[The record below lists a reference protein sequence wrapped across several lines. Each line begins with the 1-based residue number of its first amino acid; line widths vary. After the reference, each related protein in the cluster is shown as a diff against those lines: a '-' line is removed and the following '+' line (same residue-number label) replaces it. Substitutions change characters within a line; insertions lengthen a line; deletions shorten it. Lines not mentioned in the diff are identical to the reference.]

1 MNGEETR
8 DKSLQQAIHA
18 EVRHVTGHIQARMN
32 QEMHMHEV
40 FIPNSKA
47 EARCS
52 VFLSDDWNVNPR
64 LCVFMQSTKGVSPGL
79 WGLPRIQ
86 TPQSAS
92 QMQAFSVALSAMS
105 MIPYIKAAKDSGYA
119 VLVMN
124 PSTNRVLVKGHPA
137 KILHSSTPEEHVMYV
152 WNTYILRCTAS
163 QIHLISFDESGLLVN
178 QFLSMIGEESYGRI
192 GGIVYIDSPQ
202 AIRRNR
208 RESSALQALIEARGI
223 HFEPSTQPMFQLLGN
238 NGRCTSI
245 SIGRVSTDNSSSILQ
260 SVQAPAFVFLQMIGN
275 GIQEALQ
282 AIKATVPNKLVITV
296 NRARL
301 TGQPY
306 NNPYAVV
313 SCVGQKRETVGN
325 HKKTM
330 DPEWNQTFS
339 FPVCDENATV
349 VITVKDKAF
358 PLSTTVGGVSL
369 TMSDIGLNRSL
380 RKWFSLR
387 DDRMGNRGNGELEL
401 TVEWVH
407 DTFVARTDSFLR
419 QNKRV
424 HSSSTSPSEDIR
436 NQNNCYLCGCTF
448 VLHRRR
454 HCRMCLRAVCVSC
467 SDRLFLPG
475 FSEAKR
481 VCTACCNLQISLH
494 KQPSPSPPPPTFQT
508 YSSNNHHH
516 SPRAV
521 KPRRPP
527 PPMDQAT
534 LEEANRTFQKMVLR
548 EKAKD
553 KDRPLSIEDFDLMK
567 VVGRGAFG
575 KVMLVRKK
583 NGKNAGAIYA
593 MKILKKA
600 HIIQNDQV
608 ENTKAEQ
615 HILKEISHPYVVRLR
630 YAFQNPEK
638 LYLVMDYYP
647 GGSMYY
653 HLKKSKK
660 FTEER
665 TRLYMAQL
673 LTAIMHLHSKDIAYR
688 DLKLE
693 NILMDAQGHIAL
705 TDFGLSKEGQS
716 IEGAIRASQ
725 AHGGMKTICGTAEY
739 MAPEL
744 LRHQPYGKVVDWWS
758 YGILMFEMLT
768 GKTPFVDRNRRNMFK
783 NIMNSDVVYPPY
795 ISPVAKA
802 LISKL
807 LVRDPSRRLGSGTGG
822 GRDIMADEFF
832 RPIDWDALL
841 RKEIQPVFVPEI
853 SSADDVSNVPAQFQN
868 MAALDSP
875 VSDGKNPN
883 HFEDFS
889 YQEESRMTRM

>member
-1 MNGEETR
+1 
-8 DKSLQQAIHA
+8 
-18 EVRHVTGHIQARMN
+18 
-32 QEMHMHEV
+32 
-40 FIPNSKA
+40 
-47 EARCS
+47 
-52 VFLSDDWNVNPR
+52 
-64 LCVFMQSTKGVSPGL
+64 
-79 WGLPRIQ
+79 
-86 TPQSAS
+86 
-92 QMQAFSVALSAMS
+92 
-105 MIPYIKAAKDSGYA
+105 
-119 VLVMN
+119 
-124 PSTNRVLVKGHPA
+124 
-137 KILHSSTPEEHVMYV
+137 
-152 WNTYILRCTAS
+152 
-163 QIHLISFDESGLLVN
+163 
-178 QFLSMIGEESYGRI
+178 
-192 GGIVYIDSPQ
+192 
-202 AIRRNR
+202 
-208 RESSALQALIEARGI
+208 
-223 HFEPSTQPMFQLLGN
+223 
-238 NGRCTSI
+238 
-245 SIGRVSTDNSSSILQ
+245 
-260 SVQAPAFVFLQMIGN
+260 MIGN

-436 NQNNCYLCGCTF
+436 NQNNCYF
-448 VLHRRR
+448 
-454 HCRMCLRAVCVSC
+454 
-467 SDRLFLPG
+467 
-475 FSEAKR
+475 
-481 VCTACCNLQISLH
+481 
-494 KQPSPSPPPPTFQT
+494 
-508 YSSNNHHH
+508 
-516 SPRAV
+516 PRAV

-660 FTEER
+660 
-665 TRLYMAQL
+665 
-673 LTAIMHLHSKDIAYR
+673 
-688 DLKLE
+688 
-693 NILMDAQGHIAL
+693 
-705 TDFGLSKEGQS
+705 
-716 IEGAIRASQ
+716 
-725 AHGGMKTICGTAEY
+725 
-739 MAPEL
+739 
-744 LRHQPYGKVVDWWS
+744 
-758 YGILMFEMLT
+758 
-768 GKTPFVDRNRRNMFK
+768 
-783 NIMNSDVVYPPY
+783 
-795 ISPVAKA
+795 
-802 LISKL
+802 
-807 LVRDPSRRLGSGTGG
+807 
-822 GRDIMADEFF
+822 
-832 RPIDWDALL
+832 
-841 RKEIQPVFVPEI
+841 
-853 SSADDVSNVPAQFQN
+853 
-868 MAALDSP
+868 
-875 VSDGKNPN
+875 
-883 HFEDFS
+883 
-889 YQEESRMTRM
+889 